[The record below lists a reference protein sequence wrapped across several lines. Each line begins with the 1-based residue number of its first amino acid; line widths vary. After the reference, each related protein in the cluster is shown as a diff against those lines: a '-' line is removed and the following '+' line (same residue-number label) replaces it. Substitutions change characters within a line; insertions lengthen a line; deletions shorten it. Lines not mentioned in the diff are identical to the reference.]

1 MFLLMQWETKKWV
14 RGSGVT
20 RDVYSSF
27 WNEAYESLFI
37 GRDDRVPLV
46 RHDFF
51 INEWNAIG
59 KIIYKG
65 YVDSSYF
72 PMLISKSF
80 LMLCTIRWWGIVAIF
95 RYVEFLDQFKC
106 RTMVTVANVKVTL
119 IELAIQELIQKPHM
133 MGSCWKKYLMLLPSY
148 DSFIEMTWY
157 LDSGMV

>member
-80 LMLCTIRWWGIVAIF
+80 LCYVLFDDEELLQSSDMLSS
-95 RYVEFLDQFKC
+95 
-106 RTMVTVANVKVTL
+106 L
-119 IELAIQELIQKPHM
+119 INLNAGQWLQL
-133 MGSCWKKYLMLLPSY
+133 LMLK
-148 DSFIEMTWY
+148 
-157 LDSGMV
+157 